1 MLSSLSTKDLL
12 GGSQALIRKQW
23 PAFILAFVLPLLA
36 VYWWW
41 GGFNAATVME
51 TESGPHFYAY
61 LEHSGDLGKLPKTQD
76 KVYRLLKQAGIEPGD
91 TITVLL
97 TDPRTTAKGE
107 QRAKTGYRVSV
118 DAKLPS
124 GLMSEIIPRR
134 RVVMAKVHAVVM
146 LAPSKAYQ
154 ALADYLEPKGQDITL
169 PAVEIYRPAGSP
181 AGVGELSVEI
191 AAP

>member
-1 MLSSLSTKDLL
+1 M
-12 GGSQALIRKQW
+12 IRKQW

-41 GGFNAATVME
+41 GGFNAASVVE
-51 TESGPHFYAY
+51 AESGPHYYAY
-61 LEHSGDLGKLPKTQD
+61 LEHTGDLGKLPKTQA
-76 KVYRLLKQAGIEPGD
+76 KVFALLKEAGIEPGD

-97 TDPRTTAKGE
+97 TDPRTTAKSA
-107 QRAKTGYRVSV
+107 QRAKTGYRIPLE
-118 DAKLPS
+118 AKLPS
-124 GLMSEIIPRR
+124 GLMSETIPRR
-134 RVVMAKVHAVVM
+134 KVVMARVHAMVM

-154 ALADYLEPKGQDITL
+154 ALSDYLKPLGRDITL

-181 AGVGELSVEI
+181 AHVGELTVEI